1 METRQWVWSIGLFLS
16 IILIIG
22 FLSAVGIIS
31 WISLFIII
39 FVLILF
45 FVIMFIVSS
54 SGIGGDKTKVEIIS
68 TVTMD
73 EARNYLVNTYCI
85 PFNIST
91 NFRINS
97 IAFDS
102 GIPRSNNLKSDDD
115 KEVTPEKY
123 QTSIWWAFSNNTFDN
138 RILYVLAV
146 DKLDNTNCLCLEISS
161 KDVNV
166 YEFLKPYMNKN
177 KRPQEHEM
185 RRVERVRED
194 GTREVNIVN
203 RQTDIV
209 NNVKDNKDTS
219 DI

>member
-1 METRQWVWSIGLFLS
+1 
-16 IILIIG
+16 
-22 FLSAVGIIS
+22 
-31 WISLFIII
+31 
-39 FVLILF
+39 
-45 FVIMFIVSS
+45 MFIVSS